1 MPEPLELRVRRVVS
15 SVLGLPMEQVTL
27 KTSND
32 DVENWDSLSIVNL
45 MMAIEEEFQVSL
57 SPEEAA
63 DLLSVELITHVLQ
76 EKLAQ

>member
-1 MPEPLELRVRRVVS
+1 MPKPLELRVRRVVS
-15 SVLGLPMEQVTL
+15 SVLGLPIEQVTL

-45 MMAIEEEFQVSL
+45 MMAIEEEFQVGL
-57 SPEEAA
+57 SPEEAG
-63 DLLSVELITHVLQ
+63 DLLSVELITQVLQ

>member
-15 SVLGLPMEQVTL
+15 SVLGLPIEQVTL
-27 KTSND
+27 KTSSD

-45 MMAIEEEFQVSL
+45 MMAIEEEFQVGL
-57 SPEEAA
+57 SPEEAG
-63 DLLSVELITHVLQ
+63 DLLSVELITQVLQ

>member
-15 SVLGLPMEQVTL
+15 SVLGLPIEQVTL
-27 KTSND
+27 KTSHD

-45 MMAIEEEFQVSL
+45 MMAIEEEFQVGL
-57 SPEEAA
+57 SPEEAG
-63 DLLSVELITHVLQ
+63 DLLSVELITQVLQ

>member
-15 SVLGLPMEQVTL
+15 SVLGLPIEQVTL

-45 MMAIEEEFQVSL
+45 MMAIEEEFQVGL
-57 SPEEAA
+57 SPEEAG
-63 DLLSVELITHVLQ
+63 DLLSVELITQVLQ
-76 EKLAQ
+76 EKLPQ

>member
-15 SVLGLPMEQVTL
+15 SVLGLPIEQVTL

-45 MMAIEEEFQVSL
+45 MMAIEEEFQVAL

>member
-15 SVLGLPMEQVTL
+15 SVLGLPIEQVTL

-45 MMAIEEEFQVSL
+45 MMAIEEEFQVGL
-57 SPEEAA
+57 SPEEAG

>member
-15 SVLGLPMEQVTL
+15 SVLGLPIEQVTL

-45 MMAIEEEFQVSL
+45 MMAIEEEFQVGL
-57 SPEEAA
+57 SPEEAG
-63 DLLSVELITHVLQ
+63 DLLSVELITQVLQ
-76 EKLAQ
+76 EKLA

>member
-1 MPEPLELRVRRVVS
+1 MRRVVS
-15 SVLGLPMEQVTL
+15 SVLGLPIEQVTL

-45 MMAIEEEFQVSL
+45 MMAIEEEFQVGL
-57 SPEEAA
+57 SPEEAG
-63 DLLSVELITHVLQ
+63 DLLSVELITQVLQ

>member
-15 SVLGLPMEQVTL
+15 SVLGLPIEQVTL

-45 MMAIEEEFQVSL
+45 MMAIEEEFQVAL

-63 DLLSVELITHVLQ
+63 DLLSVELITQVLQ

>member
-15 SVLGLPMEQVTL
+15 SVLGLPIEQVTL
-27 KTSND
+27 KTSSD

-45 MMAIEEEFQVSL
+45 MMAIEEEFQVGL
-57 SPEEAA
+57 SPEEAG
-63 DLLSVELITHVLQ
+63 DLLSVELISQVLQ

>member
-15 SVLGLPMEQVTL
+15 SVLGLPIEQVTL

>member
-15 SVLGLPMEQVTL
+15 SVLGLPIEQVTL

-45 MMAIEEEFQVSL
+45 MMAIEEEFQVGL
-57 SPEEAA
+57 SPEEAG
-63 DLLSVELITHVLQ
+63 DLLSVELITQVLQ
-76 EKLAQ
+76 EKLAK

>member
-15 SVLGLPMEQVTL
+15 SVLGLPIEQVTL

-45 MMAIEEEFQVSL
+45 MMAIEEEFQVGL
-57 SPEEAA
+57 SPEEAG
-63 DLLSVELITHVLQ
+63 DLLSVELITQVLQ

>member
-15 SVLGLPMEQVTL
+15 SVLGLPIEQVTL

-45 MMAIEEEFQVSL
+45 MMAIEEEFQVGL
-57 SPEEAA
+57 SPEEAG
-63 DLLSVELITHVLQ
+63 DLLSVELITQVLQ
-76 EKLAQ
+76 EKLSQ